1 MRILYMDDRPKT
13 VEPIVKFLEK
23 NYFVKLEINAKKAR
37 KELLK
42 NPYDVIILDYEMIQQ
57 DYGDKILEKIRNE
70 NYNIRVIMVTAK
82 IRVVTELAE
91 VINHGISKCYF
102 KTDPELL
109 DKLKTGIDEVIQNRD
124 SIILG
129 LESWLEARKYRKE
142 IIFSSGK
149 KRYTAS
155 KLLDEI
161 KRNSNVGKDQVQA
174 LIFLMQDLITK
185 KKQR

>member
-1 MRILYMDDRPKT
+1 MRVLYIDDRPKS
-13 VEPIVKFLEK
+13 VEPIIKFLEEH
-23 NYFVKLEINAKKAR
+23 YFVRLEENADKAR

-42 NPYDVIILDYEMIQQ
+42 DPYDVIILDYEMVKQ

-70 NYNIRVIMVTAK
+70 NHNIRVIMVTAK
-82 IRVVTELAE
+82 VRVVTELAE

-102 KTDPELL
+102 KTDPELF
-109 DKLKTGIDEVIQNRD
+109 DKLKTGIDEVIENRD

-129 LESWLEARKYRKE
+129 LESWLEARKYRKK

-149 KRYTAS
+149 KSYTAA

-161 KRNSNVGKDQVQA
+161 KKNSDIGKDQVKA
-174 LIFLMQDLITK
+174 LVFLMQDLMTK
-185 KKQR
+185 K